1 MLPAMS
7 MRRVLLVALTLATC
21 ASACG
26 NDKRAPRTTATARD
40 AGPPPPPRTVGDP
53 LGEASLMADIEWL
66 TASPRRGRG
75 AATADAQDVARWLV
89 SELTQAGYS
98 PQLQPIPAVEG
109 QSNVIAIYGPRDDAA
124 ATIVVTAHYDHLG
137 DVDGVVHPGADDNA
151 SGVAIALAVA
161 RDLIARRD
169 VAGRVIFVF
178 TGAEELG
185 LYGARAY
192 ADHPSWPLARTRAV
206 LNLDMVGR
214 RFFEGTVDADA
225 TLGAVGLPDDSALFE
240 TASAV
245 AHEAGLELVAV
256 SPALLSLVG
265 EDWRSDDWVFRD
277 AGVAAVHLST
287 GLHGDYHKPSDTAD
301 RLSRPQMLRIARFLR
316 ALVARTATPP
326 T

>member
-1 MLPAMS
+1 MLPWMSSRHAGLLAMA
-7 MRRVLLVALTLATC
+7 LVA
-21 ASACG
+21 CG
-26 NDKRAPRTTATARD
+26 VSCGTDRPRAPLPSPAVRD
-40 AGPPPPPRTVGDP
+40 AAPAPPPGAASEP

-66 TASPRRGRG
+66 TASPRHGRG
-75 AATADAQDVARWLV
+75 SRSAESREVAKWLV
-89 SELTQAGYS
+89 SELEQAGYVV
-98 PQLQPIPAVEG
+98 QLQPIPDVDG

-124 ATIVVTAHYDHLG
+124 ATVMVVAHYDHLG
-137 DVDGVVHPGADDNA
+137 VVDGAVYPGADDNA

-169 VAGRVIFVF
+169 VAGRVVFAF

-192 ADHPSWPLARTRAV
+192 VAKPAWPLARTRAV

-214 RFFEGTVDADA
+214 RFFESTVDADA

-240 TASAV
+240 TATATAKDS
-245 AHEAGLELVAV
+245 GLELVSV

-287 GLHGDYHKPSDTAD
+287 GLHADYHKPSDTAD
-301 RLSRPQMLRIARFLR
+301 RLSRPQMVRIARFLR
-316 ALVARTATPP
+316 ALVARTATP
-326 T
+326 